1 MSSERP
7 ELFSNIGILWS
18 ERTRR
23 ANAEEA
29 QRAGAVYTFEDAWGQ
44 EKSWLKG
51 QYAYLAPSTVSA
63 CLNRFNL
70 KHSFIGDEGLADHL
84 SEVSLLFLPSAH
96 SLTSAATEAIGS
108 WLERDDSF
116 LCVSGPT
123 NLPPELLGLKS
134 LELGQTEGYTAW
146 QWANDSP
153 FGDRTKWE
161 EWYISGYKGF
171 TTCIAE
177 PEAGATVFADLMEIS
192 GDLTGPDTA
201 TSQRIGAGIVQ
212 TDKSLFTANALFEYM
227 GGVWQAHLNAEEVRR
242 WFNPFNWAETLLY
255 QLRGVLWACGLKGPW
270 DTRLRTFG
278 SYDGVMNI
286 RHDPD
291 KSVDMTMLRYQGE
304 HLIPATHTLLD
315 ANISPEATTTEM
327 DQEWVREISKFPFIE
342 IGLHND
348 AIQES
353 PPKWMM
359 GANLARHVTESEK
372 NLGVRLYTGGRHG
385 GYSVYPEM
393 IDAMDYL
400 YQNVPH
406 FLGLGTFHFHLMAE
420 YGDRTPDLEKGDMVV
435 TYQTLTSP
443 TIASPGFWFPFHGVV
458 STTEECR
465 QLRGWDMTHE
475 YDPPPDVIDA
485 VYDRPNSRDQ
495 DPETALA
502 DGVYQLQYHPLFTV
516 DPSYNN
522 GRGTFDWMCYGIRQA
537 ERLNFW
543 QATQRA
549 IYQRVQDYED
559 IEFRVKDGGRSI
571 QAHNPTGRTIEE
583 LMVETSVPLGAPEQ
597 EGPDALGA
605 GAVADEVEFA
615 QEVEYSSLRLEGD
628 DGSDGEIRYLAHIVR
643 NRFFTLPRMAPG
655 ASCTIRL
662 ESGGLQHPFVA
673 QANSKSMRFVD
684 VSFAPG
690 SGELIIR
697 AYVIRYQ
704 GLVVQGYAPGDRV
717 HVEVD
722 GVERQPLE
730 SEDGR
735 LLLYLQGPENHFAE
749 STIVLRKL

>member
-1 MSSERP
+1 VSSERL

-18 ERTRR
+18 DRTRR

-29 QRAGAVYTFEDAWGQ
+29 QRAGAVYAFEDAWGQ

-51 QYAYLAPSTVSA
+51 QFAYLAPSTVSA

-70 KHSFIGDEGLADHL
+70 KHSFFGDEGLADRL
-84 SEVSLLFLPSAH
+84 AEVSLLFLPSAH
-96 SLTSAATEAIGS
+96 NLTSAAIEAIGS
-108 WLERDDSF
+108 WLERDDAF
-116 LCVSGPT
+116 LCVTGPT
-123 NLPPELLGLKS
+123 NLPPELLGLTS
-134 LELGQTEGYTAW
+134 LELGRTEGYTAW
-146 QWANDSP
+146 QWRSESP
-153 FGDRTKWE
+153 FGDTSKWE

-171 TTCIAE
+171 SSCIAE
-177 PEAGATVFADLMEIS
+177 AEASATVFADLMEIG
-192 GDLTGPDTA
+192 GDLTGPETA
-201 TSQRIGAGIVQ
+201 TRQRIGAGIVQ
-212 TDKSLFTANALFEYM
+212 TDKSLFISNALFEYM

-255 QLRGVLWACGLKGPW
+255 QLRGVLWACGQEGRW
-270 DTRLRTFG
+270 DSRLRTFG

-291 KSVDMTMLRYQGE
+291 KSVDMAMLRYQGE

-315 ANISPEATTTEM
+315 ANISPEATTTDM
-327 DQEWVREISKFPFIE
+327 DQEWVREISKYPFIE

-359 GANLARHVTESEK
+359 GANLARHVIESEK

-420 YGDRTPDLEKGDMVV
+420 YGDRTPDPEKGDMVV

-485 VYDRPNSRDQ
+485 LYDRPNSRDQ
-495 DPETALA
+495 DPETALK

-522 GRGTFDWMCYGIRQA
+522 GRGTFDWMCYGIRRA
-537 ERLNFW
+537 ERINLW

-549 IYQRVQDYED
+549 IYQRLQDYED
-559 IEFRVKDGGRSI
+559 IQFRVSDGGRSI

-583 LMVETSVPLGAPEQ
+583 LMVESSVLLGAPEQ

-615 QEVEYSSLRLEGD
+615 QEVEYSSLRLEGG
-628 DGSDGEIRYLAHIVR
+628 DGLDGETHYLAHIVR

-690 SGELIIR
+690 SGELIVR
-697 AYVIRYQ
+697 AYVIRYH